1 MLTIKYFSTNYCMPC
16 KAFAP
21 VFDSVMSN
29 TGLSFN
35 KIDAE
40 HSKDLALQ
48 YSISSVP
55 TLIFEKDGSV
65 VHRHTGVM
73 SRSQL
78 EATINNFR

>member
-1 MLTIKYFSTNYCMPC
+1 MLTIKYFSTGWCQPC

-29 TGLSFN
+29 TGVSFN

-40 HSKDLALQ
+40 QSKDLAVQ

-55 TLIFEKDGSV
+55 TLIFEKDGAV

-78 EATINNFR
+78 EATINKFR

>member
-1 MLTIKYFSTNYCMPC
+1 MLTIKYFSTSWCGPC

-21 VFDSVMSN
+21 VFDSVMGS
-29 TGLSFN
+29 TGVSFN

-40 HSKDLALQ
+40 LSKDLALQ
-48 YSISSVP
+48 YSVSSVP
-55 TLIFEKDGSV
+55 TLIFEKDGTV

-78 EATINNFR
+78 EATISRFK